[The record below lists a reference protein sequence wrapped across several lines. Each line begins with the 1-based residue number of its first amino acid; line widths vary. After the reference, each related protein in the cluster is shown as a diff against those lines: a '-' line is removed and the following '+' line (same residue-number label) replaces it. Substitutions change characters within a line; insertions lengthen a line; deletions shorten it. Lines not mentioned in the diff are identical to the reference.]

1 MISIGVFSGVLIVA
15 AALFGGV
22 GFFVGGVLARRDAE
36 AEFHEHTERIIE
48 EANDEMERRAKMA
61 YVEGITRSPFPP
73 QTAPFDQYD
82 AAAEAAIELRE
93 DGEQGR

>member
-22 GFFVGGVLARRDAE
+22 GFFIGGVLARRDAE
-36 AEFHEHTERIIE
+36 AAYHEAREAIIE
-48 EANDEMERRAKMA
+48 EANEEIERRTKMA
-61 YVEGITRSPFPP
+61 YVEGITRSPFPA

-93 DGEQGR
+93 DGE